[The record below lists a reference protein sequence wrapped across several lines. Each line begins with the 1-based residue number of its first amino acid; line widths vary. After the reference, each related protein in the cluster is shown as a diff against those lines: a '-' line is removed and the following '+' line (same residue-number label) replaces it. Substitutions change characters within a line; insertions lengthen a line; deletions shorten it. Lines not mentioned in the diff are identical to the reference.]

1 MKTIILFGASSA
13 IAQGYIQ
20 HLKSLETQFN
30 IICISSSQLPDNE
43 SETCFNTDYSAK
55 SLADIIIHVNNQKI
69 ELHQVVIF
77 NGQLHNSNN
86 MPEKK
91 LEDINSEYF
100 NELLQSNTLTPI
112 LCLQSILPLLNHSIE
127 CKIIAF
133 SARVGSIEDNKLG
146 GWYSYRASK
155 AALNMFFKTAAIEVA
170 RRAKNTK
177 LILFHPGTTDTKLSK
192 PFQKN
197 INSKKLF
204 TTKFVAEQ
212 LYILTQQTTGEQNRL
227 EHNCEASY
235 LDWQGKKIA
244 W

>member
-1 MKTIILFGASSA
+1 M
-13 IAQGYIQ
+13 
-20 HLKSLETQFN
+20 
-30 IICISSSQLPDNE
+30 
-43 SETCFNTDYSAK
+43 
-55 SLADIIIHVNNQKI
+55 
-69 ELHQVVIF
+69 
-77 NGQLHNSNN
+77 
-86 MPEKK
+86 
-91 LEDINSEYF
+91 
-100 NELLQSNTLTPI
+100 
-112 LCLQSILPLLNHSIE
+112 
-127 CKIIAF
+127 
-133 SARVGSIEDNKLG
+133 GSIEDNKLG

-192 PFQKN
+192 PFQRN